1 MARLAAATKST
12 AFPTGADAFGLPLNE
27 MRAGRAHFDCLQ
39 YEGPIMAGIDEF
51 RQRRQTTCVA
61 VVSGWQPH

>member
-1 MARLAAATKST
+1 LRPQPKSFNGKPKAT

-39 YEGPIMAGIDEF
+39 YEGRPMVFSYFNLEKL
-51 RQRRQTTCVA
+51 
-61 VVSGWQPH
+61 